1 MKKTTFLLAVAMV
14 WIAVV
19 MVSCQS
25 GEKSKF
31 PGFSKTESGLY
42 YKFYKKGNDTVTP
55 KIGEY
60 LDVVMLYGTD
70 DSVLFDSRNLPELE
84 QMQIPMIASVFQGDI
99 YEGLA
104 MMHPGDS
111 ASFIMP
117 ADSVWFKLFKMRLKP
132 PGMDSVEYLTFDV
145 KLNEILSEDTV
156 KAREEVK
163 RQKAMEQEAIDR
175 AEYIAKNYPDAKPTS
190 SGLYYIQV
198 KKGKGKTPKEGQKV
212 KVHYTGK
219 FLDGTVFDSSKDRGK
234 PIEFTIGKGQVIPGW
249 DEGISMMRKGGKAVL
264 IIPSNLAYGQG
275 RGRIPPYSTLV
286 FDVELVDILKNDQGS
301 KK

>member
-1 MKKTTFLLAVAMV
+1 MKKATFLLAVALAWTTLM
-14 WIAVV
+14 

-25 GEKSKF
+25 GNKEKF
-31 PGFSKTESGLY
+31 PGFNKTESGLY
-42 YKFYKKGNDTVTP
+42 YKFYEKGTDTATP

-70 DSVLFDSRNLPELE
+70 DSVLFDSRKLPELE
-84 QMQIPMIASVFQGDI
+84 QMQIPMIAPVFQGDI

-117 ADSVWFKLFKMRLKP
+117 ADSVWFKLFKMRMKP

-145 KLNEILSEDTV
+145 KLNEILSADTV
-156 KAREEVK
+156 RAREEVK
-163 RQKAMEQEAIDR
+163 RQRAMEKEAVDR
-175 AEYIAKNYPDAKPTS
+175 AEYVAKNYPDAKPTE
-190 SGLYYIQV
+190 SGLYYIRT
-198 KKGKGKTPKEGQKV
+198 KKGKGKKPQAGDKV
-212 KVHYTGK
+212 QVNYTGK

-249 DEGISMMRKGGKAVL
+249 DEGISMMRKGEEGVL

-286 FDVELVDILKNDQGS
+286 FDVELVDIVKAPKEN

>member
-1 MKKTTFLLAVAMV
+1 MKKATFLFAVAMAWTTV
-14 WIAVV
+14 M

-25 GEKSKF
+25 GNKEKF
-31 PGFSKTESGLY
+31 PGFDKTESGLY
-42 YKFYKKGNDTVTP
+42 YKFYEKGTDTVTP

-60 LDVVMLYGTD
+60 LDVVMIYGTD
-70 DSVLFDSRNLPELE
+70 DSVLFDSRTLPELE

-99 YEGLA
+99 YEGLS
-104 MMHPGDS
+104 MMHVGDS

-117 ADSVWFKLFKMRLKP
+117 ADSVWFKLFKMRMTP

-145 KLNEILSEDTV
+145 KLNEILSADTV
-156 KAREEVK
+156 RAREEAK
-163 RQKAMEQEAIDR
+163 RQKAMEQEAVDR
-175 AEYIAKNYPDAKPTS
+175 AQYIAKNYPDAKPTS
-190 SGLYYIQV
+190 SGLYYIQT
-198 KKGKGKTPKEGQKV
+198 KKGRGKNPKPGDKV
-212 KVHYTGK
+212 KVNYTGK
-219 FLDGTVFDSSKDRGK
+219 FLDGTVFDSSIDRGK
-234 PIEFTIGKGQVIPGW
+234 PFEFTIGKQQVIPGW

-286 FDVELVDILKNDQGS
+286 FDVELVDIVKPAKN

>member
-1 MKKTTFLLAVAMV
+1 MKKTTILLAVAMA
-14 WIAVV
+14 WTAVMV
-19 MVSCQS
+19 VSCQS
-25 GEKSKF
+25 GEKNKF

-42 YKFYKKGNDTVTP
+42 YKFYKKGTDTVTP

-70 DSVLFDSRNLPELE
+70 DSVLFDSRNLPALE

-99 YEGLA
+99 YEGLG
-104 MMHPGDS
+104 MMHIGDS

-117 ADSVWFKLFKMRLKP
+117 ADSVWFKLFKMRLTP
-132 PGMDSVEYLTFDV
+132 PGMDSVKYLTFDV
-145 KLNEILSEDTV
+145 KLNDILSEDTV
-156 KAREEVK
+156 RAREEVK
-163 RQKAMEQEAIDR
+163 RQKTMEKEAIDR
-175 AEYIAKNYPDAKPTS
+175 AEFIARNYPDAKPTS
-190 SGLYYIQV
+190 SGLYYIRV
-198 KKGKGKTPKEGQKV
+198 KKGKGKKPVEGQKV

-264 IIPSNLAYGQG
+264 VIPSDLAYGQG
-275 RGRIPPYSTLV
+275 RGKIPPYSTLV
-286 FDVELVDILKNDQGS
+286 FDVELVDIQNSDK
-301 KK
+301 

>member
-1 MKKTTFLLAVAMV
+1 MKKATFLLAVAMA
-14 WIAVV
+14 WTTIM

-25 GEKSKF
+25 GNEEKF
-31 PGFSKTESGLY
+31 PGFRKTESGLY
-42 YKFYKKGNDTVTP
+42 YKFYKKGTDTVTP
-55 KIGEY
+55 KVGEY

-70 DSVLFDSRNLPELE
+70 DSVLFDSRKLPELE

-104 MMHPGDS
+104 MMHAGDS

-117 ADSVWFKLFKMRLKP
+117 ADSVWFKLFKMQLTP

-156 KAREEVK
+156 RAREEAK
-163 RQKAMEQEAIDR
+163 RQKAMEQEAVDR

-190 SGLYYIQV
+190 SGLYYISV
-198 KKGKGKTPKEGQKV
+198 KKGKGKKPVAGQKV

-219 FLDGTVFDSSKDRGK
+219 FLDGNVFDSSKDRGK
-234 PIEFTIGKGQVIPGW
+234 PIEFTLGKGQVIQGW

-286 FDVELVDILKNDQGS
+286 FDVELVDIVKGDKG
-301 KK
+301 KKK